1 LRAALVQP
9 VPRDH
14 QQSDA
19 AFRRR
24 RIVVAVTI
32 VIGATLLGLSL
43 NLTPGDNRFYLAT
56 IALAGVWVIGAFG
69 SGPLHLGRA
78 STRSGRHLVRP
89 VLQPLVLGG
98 AAVGIFVIGALIVA
112 RIPPLRDSANAVLD
126 HARFASLPVV
136 VIITLINGVAE
147 ELFFRGALFAA
158 IGARFPVLISTAIYG
173 LATVT
178 TGNVML
184 VFAAVVLGLLVGLQR
199 RVTGGVLAP
208 MIIHCTWSM
217 SMLLVLPPL
226 LEHLA

>member
-1 LRAALVQP
+1 MQP

-56 IALAGVWVIGAFG
+56 IALAGVWVIGAFS

-112 RIPPLRDSANAVLD
+112 RIPPLRDSVNAVLD
-126 HARFASLPVV
+126 HARFSSLPAV

-173 LATVT
+173 LTTVT

>member
-1 LRAALVQP
+1 M
-9 VPRDH
+9 
-14 QQSDA
+14 
-19 AFRRR
+19 
-24 RIVVAVTI
+24 VAVTI

-112 RIPPLRDSANAVLD
+112 RIPPLRDSVNAVLD

-173 LATVT
+173 LTTVT